1 MQKTI
6 PEGEIRVGV
15 LGAFRGKSFA
25 DTAAASGMKLVAI
38 CDNFRHRLDE
48 VCGELKV
55 PGYEDFDEVI
65 RQDFD
70 AVVIAAP
77 FHPHAY
83 FAMRALKAGKHVL
96 SETSCNITL
105 VAFFILRI
113 LLIRHFLSEKH
124 FLESF
129 HMRTF

>member
-55 PGYEDFDEVI
+55 PGYEDFDEFI
-65 RQDFD
+65 QQDFD
-70 AVVIAAP
+70 AVMSLDKVWNNCLVGNPCVIVAE
-77 FHPHAY
+77 
-83 FAMRALKAGKHVL
+83 AGH
-96 SETSCNITL
+96 
-105 VAFFILRI
+105 
-113 LLIRHFLSEKH
+113 
-124 FLESF
+124 
-129 HMRTF
+129 

>member
-55 PGYEDFDEVI
+55 PGYEDFDEFI

-77 FHPHAY
+77 FHTHAY

-105 VAFFILRI
+105 AEGVELY
-113 LLIRHFLSEKH
+113 
-124 FLESF
+124 
-129 HMRTF
+129 RTAPSRR